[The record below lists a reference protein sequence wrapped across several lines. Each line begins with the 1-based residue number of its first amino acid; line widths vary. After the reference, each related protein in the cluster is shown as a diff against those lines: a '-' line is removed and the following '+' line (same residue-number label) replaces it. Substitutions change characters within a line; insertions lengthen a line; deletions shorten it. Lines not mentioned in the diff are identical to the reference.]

1 MVEQSS
7 VKKKQTQGR
16 GLHRWIAS
24 AAGLVLLAASVPAWA
39 QAVEEMPSAADS
51 AGVGAAVEEMPSA
64 ADSVGVSSNNSSGSG
79 DAPSPEIEGGGWFS
93 GVGFSFSGFSRIETA
108 IRMTGEENPF
118 NQRGNLFN
126 GVPTARCGGVPPT
139 PVCISPDVATR
150 NGQKA
155 NNQFNLQQFRT
166 HLDFQ
171 ATFNENWSARALVR
185 GIYELGEYDNFSR
198 DAVGSNADGYLY
210 GKPNF
215 FEYDNYRKGGCQNR
229 LEVCGRNYMV
239 DLPNF
244 TVDYQNGPLLIRAGN
259 QQIAWGQALFF
270 RVLDV
275 PNGLDLRRHL
285 FLDYTPEEYA
295 DERISSPAIRASYQI
310 NNEWE
315 ADSYVQM
322 FQPTIYSNPNTPYNV
337 IASQFTVH
345 DRFNQVDDKL
355 NYGLRLRGSVANV
368 GLQFVYANRL
378 NPDGVFRWTES
389 GVNRGLPG
397 ALPNVVPGLTDTV
410 SQLLGLALDPIGGG
424 IPLTG
429 AILARTPF
437 EVDPTGVVSATE
449 WFTYAGMARL
459 SAVEGLNASITDFPA
474 TALLLANPVDS
485 NEAAMRELDLFFQLS
500 GGLRGHIERQY
511 KRENN
516 IGFGTSYVIEA
527 EPGSLLDQ
535 LIVNFEA
542 MYTPDR
548 TFTAPSLGAGYDERE
563 EWVTA
568 LVMEKYHR
576 FSDAFPATYMVFQW
590 EHRTESDLY
599 GRLLDGMNGDS
610 RNTAGGIGGK
620 WNGWDGL
627 VFAFQQPFPN
637 LVYRVDAA
645 VLYDTRGGL
654 LAQLGLRWKPS
665 GPLSAE
671 VYYTY
676 LNGGLGGNDNDNI
689 ISTIDYAD
697 ELGIRLGYQF

>member
-1 MVEQSS
+1 MTG
-7 VKKKQTQGR
+7 KKLKRSACKLLG
-16 GLHRWIAS
+16 GVGIA
-24 AAGLVLLAASVPAWA
+24 ALLGAGSPAYS
-39 QAVEEMPSAADS
+39 QAVEEMPA
-51 AGVGAAVEEMPSA
+51 A
-64 ADSVGVSSNNSSGSG
+64 ADSVGVGSNSSSGSG
-79 DAPSPEIEGGGWFS
+79 DSPAPEIQGGGWFS

-108 IRMTGEENPF
+108 IRMTGEENPY

-126 GVPTARCGGVPPT
+126 GVPTERCGGLPT
-139 PVCISPDVATR
+139 TTLCATPDVVTR
-150 NGQKA
+150 NGQPA
-155 NNQFNLQQFRT
+155 NNTFNLQQFRT

-171 ATFNENWSARALVR
+171 ATFSDNWSARMLVR
-185 GIYELGEYDNFSR
+185 GIYELGEYDNFNP
-198 DAVGSNADGYLY
+198 DKVGSNADGYLY

-244 TVDYQNGPLLIRAGN
+244 TVDYQNGPLLVRAGN

-295 DERISSPAIRASYQI
+295 DERVSSPALRVSYQI

-345 DRFNQVDDKL
+345 DRFSDVDDKL

-389 GVNRGLPG
+389 GVNRNLP
-397 ALPNVVPGLTDTV
+397 LVPGT
-410 SQLLGLALDPIGGG
+410 GL
-424 IPLTG
+424 
-429 AILARTPF
+429 ILQNSAF
-437 EVDPTGVVSATE
+437 EVDPTGVQSAAE

-459 SAVEGLNASITDFPA
+459 SALEGLNASIEEFPM
-474 TALLLANPVDS
+474 TALLLAQPVGSD
-485 NEAAMRELDLFFQLS
+485 EAAMRELDLFFQLS
-500 GGLRGHIERQY
+500 GGLRGHIAREY

-516 IGFGTSYVIEA
+516 FGFGTSYVIEA

-535 LIVNFEA
+535 LIINFEA

-548 TFTAPSLGAGYDERE
+548 TFTAPSLTRDFDERS
-563 EWVTA
+563 EWITA

-576 FSDAFPATYMVFQW
+576 FSESFPATYMVFQW

-599 GRLLDGMNGDS
+599 GRLLDGMNGDRYHS
-610 RNTAGGIGGK
+610 AGGINGK

-665 GPLSAE
+665 GPVSAE

-697 ELGIRLGYQF
+697 EIGVRLGYQF